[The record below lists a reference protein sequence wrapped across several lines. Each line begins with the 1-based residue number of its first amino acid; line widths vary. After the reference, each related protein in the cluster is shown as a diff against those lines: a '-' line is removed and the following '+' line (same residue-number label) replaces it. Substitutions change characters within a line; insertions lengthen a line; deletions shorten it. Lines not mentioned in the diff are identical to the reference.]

1 MLNTTLDIFWL
12 VFAIVLAFVG
22 GGLGVAIIYL
32 AVTIKDMQKIV
43 TSTKKKFDLADRIME
58 SITEKMENTVSYI
71 PPLIDGTVKL
81 VNAIREKR
89 CEADGSKTK
98 KKKK

>member
-22 GGLGVAIIYL
+22 IGLGF
-32 AVTIKDMQKIV
+32 AVFYFAWVMKDLQKII
-43 TSTKKKFDLADRIME
+43 TSAKKKFDLVDRIME
-58 SITEKMENTVSYI
+58 AVIDKVENTASYI
-71 PPLIDGTVKL
+71 PPLIEGTMKL
-81 VNAIREKR
+81 VDAIRERRNNPDDDKP
-89 CEADGSKTK
+89 K

>member
-12 VFAIVLAFVG
+12 VFAIILAFVG
-22 GGLGVAIIYL
+22 VGLGFAIFYF
-32 AVTIKDMQKIV
+32 AWVMRDFQKII
-43 TSTKKKFDLADRIME
+43 TSAKKKFDLADRIME
-58 SITEKMENTVSYI
+58 AVVDKVENTASYI

-81 VNAIREKR
+81 VNAIREHR
-89 CEADGSKTK
+89 CDADDKPK

>member
-1 MLNTTLDIFWL
+1 MLNSTLDIFWL

-32 AVTIKDMQKIV
+32 VITLKDVQKIV
-43 TSTKKKFDLADRIME
+43 TGTKKKFDLVGRIIE
-58 SITEKMENTVSYI
+58 TVGDKMENTASYI

-89 CEADGSKTK
+89 CEGESDKSK